1 MQITI
6 FVKNG
11 LEYYK
16 KFHKY
21 LFNNFLKK
29 ALIFFSL
36 ILFLDIVFIYSGLK
50 EGFDNQTSETNF
62 LENGKRVIT
71 YTYNYYYH
79 LPVGIGI
86 ALIIVFSLISLMLL
100 NSVRKSKKRFN
111 KLLDKCDGREYI
123 ISISINE
130 KTISYKDTGVEM
142 QVLWSEIRKY
152 NIKKDYVL
160 LFSNHLMANFLIIPC
175 NQMSK
180 EEYQNFLFFLNQI
193 KKE

>member
-1 MQITI
+1 MQINI
-6 FVKNG
+6 FVNNG
-11 LEYYK
+11 LEYYEK
-16 KFHKY
+16 HQKY
-21 LFNNFLKK
+21 LFNNFLKQV
-29 ALIFFSL
+29 LIFFSL
-36 ILFLDIVFIYSGLK
+36 LLFVGIFFIYSGLK